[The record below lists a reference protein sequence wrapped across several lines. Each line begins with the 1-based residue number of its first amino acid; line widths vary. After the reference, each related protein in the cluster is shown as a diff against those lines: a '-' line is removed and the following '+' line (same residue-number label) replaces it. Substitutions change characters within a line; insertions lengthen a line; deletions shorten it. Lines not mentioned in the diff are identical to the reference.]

1 MNILAIDTSSAACS
15 AALTRDGKL
24 VGEYIMNS
32 ALTHSQTIMPAVEA
46 ILEREGMRPSD
57 VDLFAVVA
65 GPGSFTGVRI
75 GVSVIKGL
83 AFGKNKPCVPV
94 SALEALAV
102 NLAPLAEI
110 ETPFY
115 ACPVMDARRKQLY
128 CALFRY
134 DRNADG
140 AVVRTRVRE
149 DDMLSS
155 SDLEALLAELD
166 APVFFVG
173 DGCRV
178 TEREIHLPRAKEAPE
193 ALRWQNGY
201 SVALTALDV
210 YEKAEDKSVFTD
222 LTLKPAYL
230 RPSQAEREKN
240 GENG

>member
-1 MNILAIDTSSAACS
+1 MNMVENVLKNA
-15 AALTRDGKL
+15 
-24 VGEYIMNS
+24 
-32 ALTHSQTIMPAVEA
+32 QTDIAD
-46 ILEREGMRPSD
+46 I
-57 VDLFAVVA
+57 DLFAVSA

-83 AFGKNKPCVPV
+83 AFGKNKPCVPI
-94 SALEALAV
+94 STLEALAE
-102 NLAPLAEI
+102 NLRPLCAVSGA
-110 ETPFY
+110 FY

-155 SDLEALLAELD
+155 ADLEALLAGLD

-193 ALRWQNGY
+193 VLRWQNGY
-201 SVALTALDV
+201 SVALTALEA

-222 LTLKPAYL
+222 LTLKPTYL